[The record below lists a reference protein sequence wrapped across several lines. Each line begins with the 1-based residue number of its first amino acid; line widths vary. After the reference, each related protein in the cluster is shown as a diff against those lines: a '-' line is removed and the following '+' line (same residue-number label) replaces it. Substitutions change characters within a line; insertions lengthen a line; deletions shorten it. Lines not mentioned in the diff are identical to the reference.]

1 MDSEIDIHEKVTDLF
16 IKEKRSVSEIEN
28 ILFAEG
34 VDSETAQ
41 MAIREVSNRVKTL
54 KIERAKSIM
63 IKGYTFIALG
73 IAFSV
78 IRANA
83 GSDYGGVVDF
93 IGLVAILYGVYAII
107 KGYRKKSQLKRED
120 FSRNI
125 E

>member
-16 IKEKRSVSEIEN
+16 IKEKRSISEIEN

-41 MAIREVSNRVKTL
+41 TAIREVSNRIKTL

-73 IAFSV
+73 IAFYV
-78 IRANA
+78 IRANT